1 MKQSSSKNNVD
12 HNNVNKNKTNLIPS
26 FEEFVNKRDYV
37 GILTLI
43 EVSFFFLKDLFV
55 AYDDVYDID
64 MISVMLDRIKTI

>member
-1 MKQSSSKNNVD
+1 MKQSSSKNDVD
-12 HNNVNKNKTNLIPS
+12 HNNINKNKTNLIPS

-43 EVSFFFLKDLFV
+43 EVSFVVRDLFV

-64 MISVMLDRIKTI
+64 MID